1 MSAFAFSPD
10 NEAKFQAL
18 LERYPEKS
26 SLMLPSLWMVQY
38 QEGWISPEAM
48 QFLAEKLECS
58 AMDVYSVASFYT
70 MFNLKPV
77 GKVHIQLCKTLSCM
91 LRGSGGM
98 QAHIEKRLGIKPGQT
113 TKDGKFTFS
122 LVECLGSCGSA
133 PCMSYNDD
141 YVENLTIKTL
151 DSLIDKE
158 LSCK

>member
-1 MSAFAFSPD
+1 MSAFAFTRE

-48 QFLAEKLECS
+48 QFLAKKLDCS

-98 QAHIEKRLGIKPGQT
+98 QAHIENRLGIKPGQT

-122 LVECLGSCGSA
+122 LVECLGSCGTA

-141 YVENLTIKTL
+141 YVENLTIETL
-151 DSLIDKE
+151 DTLIDKE

>member
-1 MSAFAFSPD
+1 MSAFAFSPE

-48 QFLAEKLECS
+48 QFLAKKLECS

-91 LRGSGGM
+91 LRGSQAM
-98 QAHIEKRLGIKPGQT
+98 QAHIENRLGIKPGQT
-113 TKDGKFTFS
+113 TNDGKFTFS

-141 YVENLTIKTL
+141 YMENLTIETL
-151 DSLIDKE
+151 DTLIDKE

>member
-1 MSAFAFSPD
+1 MSAFAFSPE

-18 LERYPEKS
+18 LRRYPEKS

-48 QFLAEKLECS
+48 HFLATKLECS

-70 MFNLKPV
+70 MFNLKPI

-98 QAHIEKRLGIKPGQT
+98 QAHIENRLGIKPGQT
-113 TKDGKFTFS
+113 TTDGKFTFS

-141 YVENLTIKTL
+141 YVENLTIETL
-151 DSLIDKE
+151 DALIDKE

>member
-1 MSAFAFSPD
+1 MSAFALSPE
-10 NEAKFQAL
+10 NAAKFQAL

-48 QFLAEKLECS
+48 QFLAKKLECS

-91 LRGSGGM
+91 LRGSGAM
-98 QAHIEKRLGIKPGQT
+98 QAHIENRLGIKPGQT
-113 TKDGKFTFS
+113 TNDGKFTFS
-122 LVECLGSCGSA
+122 LVECLGSCGTA

-141 YVENLTIKTL
+141 YVENLTIETL
-151 DSLIDKE
+151 DTLIDKE